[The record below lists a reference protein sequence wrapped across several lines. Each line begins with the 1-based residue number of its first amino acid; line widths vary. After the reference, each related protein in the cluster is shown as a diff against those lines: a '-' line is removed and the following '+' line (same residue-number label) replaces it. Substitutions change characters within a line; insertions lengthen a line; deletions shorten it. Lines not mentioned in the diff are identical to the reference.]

1 MTVDAPRQRSGY
13 SHIWLAASALAIAAI
28 TLPIVFKGPP
38 LVIWNASASVP
49 IGLYV
54 VRPCAQLQPG
64 DLAVAQLPA
73 SVRSLAA
80 ERQYLP
86 VGVLLIKP
94 VAATAGAE
102 VCRYARRLFIDERW
116 IADAKAADRRQRPL
130 PQWSGCHRLN
140 GDELFLANPRVADSF
155 DGRYFGPTALE
166 LVHGRAWPVLAF
178 GSEPAP
184 ILPNPEK

>member
-1 MTVDAPRQRSGY
+1 MTGRASCRHGGY
-13 SHIWLAASALAIAAI
+13 SRIWLPASAFAIAAI
-28 TLPIVFKGPP
+28 TVPIVFKGPP

-54 VRPCAQLQPG
+54 VRPGAQLQPG
-64 DLAVAQLPA
+64 DLAVAQLSA

-102 VCRYARRLFIDERW
+102 VCRYARRLVIDDRW

-130 PQWSGCHRLN
+130 PQWSGCYRLHR
-140 GDELFLANPRVADSF
+140 DELFLANPRVADSF

-166 LVHGRAWPVLAF
+166 LVRGRAWPILTF

-184 ILPNPEK
+184 VLSNSEK